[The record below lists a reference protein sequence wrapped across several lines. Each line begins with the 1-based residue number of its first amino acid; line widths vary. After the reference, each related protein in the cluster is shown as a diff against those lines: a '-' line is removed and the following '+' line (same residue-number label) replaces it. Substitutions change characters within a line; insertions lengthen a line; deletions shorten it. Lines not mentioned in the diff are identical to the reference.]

1 MLCKLIDMK
10 SQELYAII
18 QELQEDA
25 RQAERAIQM
34 KAYMKDRYKFLGI
47 TAPIRK
53 VIFRE
58 LWAQYKRMIL
68 ADWKGIVQLLWN
80 DTYRESK
87 YFAMEI
93 IRKVEKQ
100 LILDDLPFIENLI
113 VEESWWDTVD
123 FLASHAVG
131 HILIQQPAK
140 SSKIAHDYMDTEN
153 MWLQRTALI
162 FQLFYKD
169 KTEASLLSELVLKT
183 VGSKEF
189 FINKASGWALRQ
201 YSRTDK
207 VFVREFLA
215 IHGDQLSGLTKRE
228 GGKYI

>member
-1 MLCKLIDMK
+1 MK

-18 QELQEDA
+18 QELHEDA
-25 RQAERAIQM
+25 RQPERATQM

-58 LWAQYKRMIL
+58 LWAQYKKMIL

-100 LILDDLPFIENLI
+100 LVLDDLPFIENLI

-131 HILIQQPAK
+131 HILIQQAAE
-140 SSKIAHDYMDTEN
+140 SSCKIAHDYMDTDN

-162 FQLFYKD
+162 FQLFYKG
-169 KTEASLLSELVLKT
+169 KTDASLLSELILKT

-201 YSRTDK
+201 YSRTEK
-207 VFVREFLA
+207 LFVREFLA
-215 IHGDQLSGLTKRE
+215 LHGNQLSGLTKRE